1 MKENSEEHHQSIIY
15 QSFSNLNNNNSINNK
30 ISSSKNENV
39 EFTFKKIMSESIKSK
54 HTEKGN
60 DLDIYSKNDE
70 NIKQSGHFFN
80 EDKNESKYK
89 ILLNN
94 IKEKNNI
101 IKPLFRFIT
110 QKKKIVKNMKNIK
123 NINKKIIMKNLDNFN
138 TSKINSLCYN
148 HLKKRLKDNNN
159 NLEDINKSN
168 NTSSNI
174 TTINNNNKYIFNFLT
189 KGSIKTFLEI
199 SHDSFDNELNESKI
213 NVNDNKE
220 NYNSQNINIIKYKKN
235 INLNRKI
242 LNEIMSNKN
251 TDNKNK
257 KKCMTKDKTKN
268 NKNDKYGK
276 NISFE
281 ILKNEYK
288 QLKRKMFENK
298 IKNKNYKSNKHYPQ
312 KLMSIQDKKSA
323 SNKKLIVTKKKIKFN
338 STNLSSV
345 TYIKKDN
352 RQKNI
357 NNININ
363 KFSLININMNN
374 KNDNNINFNSH
385 RKLNSI
391 SPNYHI

>member
-1 MKENSEEHHQSIIY
+1 MTENSEEHHQSNIY
-15 QSFSNLNNNNSINNK
+15 QSFSNLNNDNSINNK
-30 ISSSKNENV
+30 VSSSKNENV
-39 EFTFKKIMSESIKSK
+39 EFTFKKIVSESIKSK

-60 DLDIYSKNDE
+60 DLNIYSKNDE

-101 IKPLFRFIT
+101 IKPLFKFIT
-110 QKKKIVKNMKNIK
+110 QKKKTVKNMKNIK

-138 TSKINSLCYN
+138 KTKINSLCYN
-148 HLKKRLKDNNN
+148 HLKKRLKINNN
-159 NLEDINKSN
+159 NLEDINQPN

-174 TTINNNNKYIFNFLT
+174 TTINNNNKYIFNFLS

-199 SHDSFDNELNESKI
+199 SHDSFDNEMNENKI
-213 NVNDNKE
+213 NTNDNKE

-242 LNEIMSNKN
+242 FNDIMSNRN
-251 TDNKNK
+251 EDNKNK
-257 KKCMTKDKTKN
+257 KKCMTKDKAKN
-268 NKNDKYGK
+268 DKNDKYEK

-288 QLKRKMFENK
+288 ELKQKIFENK
-298 IKNKNYKSNKHYPQ
+298 IKNKNYKLNKQCPQ
-312 KLMSIQDKKSA
+312 KLMNIQDKKNA
-323 SNKKLIVTKKKIKFN
+323 SNKKLIVSKKKIKFN

-345 TYIKKDN
+345 TYIKKDKK
-352 RQKNI
+352 QKNI
-357 NNININ
+357 NNIIIN

-385 RKLNSI
+385 RRLNSL
-391 SPNYHI
+391 SSNYHI